1 MRFLKRAWK
10 TLTALPVYASA
21 LVAIATEGA
30 GVIAKQ
36 LPAGQSGAVLH
47 AGAAVAAVVAFG
59 AYVVTRVEQVAPE
72 LRGFPTASL
81 SKKAQVLLDLQAE
94 NDGLKNRLAVLEAAF
109 GPAPVDPA
117 PAPAPLPVAE
127 PVVAPRT
134 LDADVTTAVP

>member
-1 MRFLKRAWK
+1 MTFLKRAWK

-59 AYVVTRVEQVAPE
+59 AYVVTRVETVAPE

-81 SKKAQVLLDLQAE
+81 SKKAQTLLDLQAE
-94 NDGLKNRLAVLEAAF
+94 NDGLKSRLAVLEASLLVDRQPLAPDEVPTVAPPVVPP
-109 GPAPVDPA
+109 PADEA
-117 PAPAPLPVAE
+117 LPVE
-127 PVVAPRT
+127 VGVV
-134 LDADVTTAVP
+134 